1 MEIIDK
7 EELLDKHGA
16 YWVSKFDK
24 KKSIDCKDAIS
35 AIEEVESYYL
45 KQIEEKDKRIQLY
58 EGLLSLK
65 EKEAN
70 KYLEELEEAKELLNE
85 ILQSGY
91 DHNIQSG
98 KLEEFLNKQD

>member
-45 KQIEEKDKRIQLY
+45 KQIEEKDIEIAKY
-58 EGLLSLK
+58 
-65 EKEAN
+65 KEAYEAAI
-70 KYLEELEEAKELLNE
+70 KYTLNNL
-85 ILQSGY
+85 I
-91 DHNIQSG
+91 
-98 KLEEFLNKQD
+98 